1 MGCCAC
7 IRGLFL
13 TLLSIIT
20 CGVLFAF
27 MLIVVIVEKTKKF
40 DQVSKTVFI
49 VSIVICVLTGLL
61 LLFAIYAS
69 CCGKR
74 CAKGTLGVVFLVFML
89 LLIAFAACVWGL
101 KKQVIEWIGD
111 NYESKQLYLVVPQV
125 VDCCPKETRAEGWEI
140 GCIVDKETL
149 PGCKSKF
156 EELFGKFGNVVGAIA
171 IVLAVLLLVGAIICF
186 CACSGRGGISYS

>member
-89 LLIAFAACVWGL
+89 ILIAFAACVWGL
-101 KKQVIEWIGD
+101 KKQVMDWIGE
-111 NYESKQLYLVVPQV
+111 NYESKELYLVVPEI
-125 VDCCPKETRAEGWEI
+125 VDCCNTKAGWWSPCMVE
-140 GCIVDKETL
+140 KKML
-149 PGCKSKF
+149 PACKDKF
-156 EELFGKFGNVVGAIA
+156 EDLFAKFGNIVGAIA
-171 IVLAVLLLVGAIICF
+171 IILAVLLLVGAIICF
-186 CACSGRGGISYS
+186 CACSKRGGISYS